1 MLAKQPASLGG
12 FEFDAIIKRSETMT
26 CDVPEYATEE
36 GYSITDNICLKPREL
51 EIEAIITNSPVTWA
65 EQHAASSSRVETMVE
80 ELRQLWLKKTPVSFT
95 AAGDSYENMC
105 ITSITAPRTVEDGSS
120 TRLTIKLKQA
130 SINST
135 DMANISVKYIRGGT
149 SKKNTGAGQKK
160 LIVYIWH
167 PEGRK
172 GHKIQHFVFWR
183 KSHWPFQVRCANGI
197 LRDFRAGSQ

>member
-80 ELRQLWLKKTPVSFT
+80 ELRQLWL
-95 AAGDSYENMC
+95 
-105 ITSITAPRTVEDGSS
+105 
-120 TRLTIKLKQA
+120 
-130 SINST
+130 
-135 DMANISVKYIRGGT
+135 
-149 SKKNTGAGQKK
+149 
-160 LIVYIWH
+160 H
-167 PEGRK
+167 
-172 GHKIQHFVFWR
+172 
-183 KSHWPFQVRCANGI
+183 
-197 LRDFRAGSQ
+197 

>member
-65 EQHAASSSRVETMVE
+65 EQHAASSSRVETMIE
-80 ELRQLWLKKTPVSFT
+80 ELRQLWLKKTPVQFT

-105 ITSITAPRTVEDGSS
+105 ITSITAP
-120 TRLTIKLKQA
+120 RLTIKLKQA

-149 SKKNTGAGQKK
+149 SKKNTGAGQKSSSSTSGTQK
-160 LIVYIWH
+160 D
-167 PEGRK
+167 EK
-172 GHKIQHFVFWR
+172 AT
-183 KSHWPFQVRCANGI
+183 KSSI
-197 LRDFRAGSQ
+197 LCSGAKAIGLFK

>member
-80 ELRQLWLKKTPVSFT
+80 ELRQLWQKKTPVSFT

-105 ITSITAPRTVEDGSS
+105 ITSITAPRRTKRPQNPAFCVLAQKPLAFSS
-120 TRLTIKLKQA
+120 EVCKWNTTRFPCRIA
-130 SINST
+130 
-135 DMANISVKYIRGGT
+135 MIR
-149 SKKNTGAGQKK
+149 
-160 LIVYIWH
+160 
-167 PEGRK
+167 
-172 GHKIQHFVFWR
+172 
-183 KSHWPFQVRCANGI
+183 
-197 LRDFRAGSQ
+197 

>member
-26 CDVPEYATEE
+26 SDVPEYATEE

-65 EQHAASSSRVETMVE
+65 EQHAASSSRVETMIE
-80 ELRQLWLKKTPVSFT
+80 ELRQLWLKKTPVQFT

-135 DMANISVKYIRGGT
+135 DMANISVKEHLRKTRALDRKAHRLHLVHRKTKKPQNLAFCVLVQKPLAFSSEVCKWNTTRFLFQTAMIR
-149 SKKNTGAGQKK
+149 
-160 LIVYIWH
+160 
-167 PEGRK
+167 
-172 GHKIQHFVFWR
+172 
-183 KSHWPFQVRCANGI
+183 
-197 LRDFRAGSQ
+197 

>member
-80 ELRQLWLKKTPVSFT
+80 ELRQLWLKKRLRFCLPRLAT
-95 AAGDSYENMC
+95 ATKICASRALPPLERLR
-105 ITSITAPRTVEDGSS
+105 TAVVPG
-120 TRLTIKLKQA
+120 
-130 SINST
+130 
-135 DMANISVKYIRGGT
+135 
-149 SKKNTGAGQKK
+149 
-160 LIVYIWH
+160 
-167 PEGRK
+167 
-172 GHKIQHFVFWR
+172 
-183 KSHWPFQVRCANGI
+183 
-197 LRDFRAGSQ
+197 

>member
-12 FEFDAIIKRSETMT
+12 FEFDAIVKRSETMT

-95 AAGDSYENMC
+95 AAGDGYENMC
-105 ITSITAPRTVEDGSS
+105 MESIS
-120 TRLTIKLKQA
+120 
-130 SINST
+130 
-135 DMANISVKYIRGGT
+135 
-149 SKKNTGAGQKK
+149 
-160 LIVYIWH
+160 
-167 PEGRK
+167 GRK
-172 GHKIQHFVFWR
+172 KGFWVAYVQDDLCSGIFSVHCRQH
-183 KSHWPFQVRCANGI
+183 QN
-197 LRDFRAGSQ
+197 DAG